1 MTGKLTFTMVKPRAV
16 RDEHI
21 GEILSM
27 INTSGFHFVAIKTL
41 KMTLEQAERFYK
53 VHENKPFY
61 KDLTEFMSSG
71 NIVVAILQKDNAV
84 EEYRKLIGSTDPTKA
99 EEGTIRKRFAKSMQ
113 ENAVHGS
120 DSDENALIEAGF
132 FFSEIERFYKY

>member
-21 GEILSM
+21 GEILEM
-27 INTSGFHFVAIKTL
+27 INTAGFHFVAIKTL
-41 KMTLEQAERFYK
+41 KMTLDQAQRFYK
-53 VHENKPFY
+53 VHEGKPFF

-71 NIVVAILQKDNAV
+71 NIVVAILQKENAV
-84 EEYRKLIGSTDPTKA
+84 EAYRKLIGATDYTKA
-99 EEGTIRKRFAKSMQ
+99 EEGTIRKRFAKSIQ

-132 FFSEIERFYKY
+132 FFSEIERFYK

>member
-27 INTSGFHFVAIKTL
+27 INTAGFHFVAIKTL
-41 KMTLEQAERFYK
+41 KMTLEQAQRFYK
-53 VHENKPFY
+53 VHEGKPFF
-61 KDLTEFMSSG
+61 KDLTEFMTSG

-84 EEYRKLIGSTDPTKA
+84 EEYRKLIGSTDPAKA

-132 FFSEIERFYKY
+132 FFSEIERFYK

>member
-1 MTGKLTFTMVKPRAV
+1 MAGDITFTMVKPRAV

-21 GEILSM
+21 GEILEM

-41 KMTLEQAERFYK
+41 KMTLDQAQRFYK
-53 VHENKPFY
+53 VHEDKPFF

-71 NIVVAILQKDNAV
+71 NIVVAILQKENAV
-84 EEYRKLIGSTDPTKA
+84 AAYRKLIGPTDYTKA
-99 EEGTIRKRFAKSMQ
+99 EEGTIRRKFAKSIQ

-132 FFSEIERFYKY
+132 FFSEIERFYK

>member
-41 KMTLEQAERFYK
+41 KMTLEQAQRFYK

-71 NIVVAILQKDNAV
+71 NIVVAILQKENAV
-84 EEYRKLIGSTDPTKA
+84 EEYRKLIGPTDFTKA
-99 EEGTIRKRFAKSMQ
+99 EEGTIRRRFAKSIQ

-120 DSDENALIEAGF
+120 DSDENALIEASF
-132 FFSEIERFYKY
+132 FFSEIERFYK